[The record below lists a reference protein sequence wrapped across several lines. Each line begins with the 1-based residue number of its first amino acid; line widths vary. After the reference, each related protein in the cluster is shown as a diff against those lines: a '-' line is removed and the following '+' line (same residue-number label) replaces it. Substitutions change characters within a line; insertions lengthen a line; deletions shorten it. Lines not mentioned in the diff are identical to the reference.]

1 MTYVLKKEFIVT
13 EISASQDGSPYVL
26 ISLKD
31 PDQVQGPQRSP
42 FSPVTSF
49 GSMDDMFQN
58 IGRIISKQMMT
69 GFATVI
75 KLSLDEYENLEIKV
89 GDRVSLDINKIQV
102 GVP

>member
-1 MTYVLKKEFIVT
+1 MTYILKKEFIIT

-31 PDQVQGPQRSP
+31 PDQVQGPQRPP

-75 KLSLDEYENLEIKV
+75 RLSLDEYENLEIKV
-89 GDRVSLDINKIQV
+89 GDRVSLEISKIQV